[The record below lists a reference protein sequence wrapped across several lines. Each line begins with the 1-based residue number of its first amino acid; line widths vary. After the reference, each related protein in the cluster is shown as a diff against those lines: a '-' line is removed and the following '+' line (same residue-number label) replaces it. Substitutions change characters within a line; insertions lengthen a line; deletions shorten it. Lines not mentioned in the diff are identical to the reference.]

1 MVVRM
6 RHTRAHTKN
15 RRSHH
20 ALTGSAIVYDKATNV
35 PHLRHRVSMAA
46 GRYKSKQVIDV
57 VKKIEKKQKKA
68 KKA

>member
-20 ALTGSAIVYDKATNV
+20 RAPETSIVVDKETNV
-35 PHLRHRVSMAA
+35 PHMRHRICLETGMYK
-46 GRYKSKQVIDV
+46 GRQVLTVANNKKEKASK
-57 VKKIEKKQKKA
+57 
-68 KKA
+68 

>member
-20 ALTGSAIVYDKATNV
+20 RAPSASIVVDKETGV
-35 PHLRHRVSMAA
+35 PHMRHRVSLDTGMYK
-46 GRYKSKQVIDV
+46 GRQVLNV
-57 VKKIEKKQKKA
+57 AKKA
-68 KKA
+68 KKEKASK